1 MSALWFRRLGM
12 CAALIE
18 RKWRSAHS
26 RRFAACLLDRTPPWW
41 FMYETTDMLSVR
53 INTCRSSSC
62 GRKSLELRTLLP
74 APSGLC
80 ANGSEVLTTALKSAC
95 PRTLLT
101 GLQSMRQSWP
111 RHVTSPSPGEH
122 PAEETLAALASELR
136 CSRGGPR
143 CANGPKSTPSK
154 WLEISAKTAAGA
166 CVVNCPVWKGTGKTN
181 WWPSAH
187 LHCF

>member
-1 MSALWFRRLGM
+1 
-12 CAALIE
+12 
-18 RKWRSAHS
+18 
-26 RRFAACLLDRTPPWW
+26 
-41 FMYETTDMLSVR
+41 MLSVR

-95 PRTLLT
+95 PRILLT

-122 PAEETLAALASELR
+122 PAEETLAARPQSFDAAAGDHDAQTARSPHRPSDSRFQPKAQGRQTGGRARISTAFSRSTLPDTLDWLGARMLLR
-136 CSRGGPR
+136 IFTHSLK
-143 CANGPKSTPSK
+143 NSK
-154 WLEISAKTAAGA
+154 WRSSLSIWLAGVSCDWANISQSSK
-166 CVVNCPVWKGTGKTN
+166 
-181 WWPSAH
+181 
-187 LHCF
+187 

>member
-1 MSALWFRRLGM
+1 MSIAIHIVIVLSPSPN
-12 CAALIE
+12 E
-18 RKWRSAHS
+18 N
-26 RRFAACLLDRTPPWW
+26 
-41 FMYETTDMLSVR
+41 TDMLSVR
-53 INTCRSSSC
+53 INTCRCSSC

-80 ANGSEVLTTALKSAC
+80 GSDHSPKVGMPSHTAHRPPVDASVVTTTRDVTK
-95 PRTLLT
+95 PRGT
-101 GLQSMRQSWP
+101 
-111 RHVTSPSPGEH
+111 PGWRDFSG
-122 PAEETLAALASELR
+122 TASELR

-181 WWPSAH
+181 WRPSTH

>member
-26 RRFAACLLDRTPPWW
+26 RRFAACLLDCTPPWW
-41 FMYETTDMLSVR
+41 FMYKTTDMLSVR

-62 GRKSLELRTLLP
+62 GLKSLELRTLLP

-80 ANGSEVLTTALKSAC
+80 ANGSEILTTALKSAC

-122 PAEETLAALASELR
+122 PAEETLAARPQSFDA
-136 CSRGGPR
+136 
-143 CANGPKSTPSK
+143 
-154 WLEISAKTAAGA
+154 AAGDHDA
-166 CVVNCPVWKGTGKTN
+166 QTARSPRRPSDSRCVVNCPVWKGTGKTN
-181 WWPSAH
+181 WRPSAH